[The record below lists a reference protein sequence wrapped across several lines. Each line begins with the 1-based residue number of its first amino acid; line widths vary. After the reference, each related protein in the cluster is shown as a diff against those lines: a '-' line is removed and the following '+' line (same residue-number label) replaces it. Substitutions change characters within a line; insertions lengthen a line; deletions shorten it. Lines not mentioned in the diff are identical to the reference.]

1 MGFDTDVIHAGQKP
15 DAVTGAV
22 SVPIYQTSTYVQESI
37 GKHKGYEY
45 ARSQNPT
52 REAYERCVAALEGG
66 IEAYAFASGLAG
78 ISAVVKLLK
87 AGDHVIAADNMY
99 GGTYRMFETIYR
111 PLGIRFDYVN
121 TFDLAAVKAAIEPA
135 TRMIFTE
142 TPTNPMM
149 IVSDISA
156 LAEIAKKQKAHLVV
170 DNTFLTPYFQRPLE
184 LGADVVLHSAT
195 KYLNGHADVVSGIV
209 TTNQPE
215 VAERLRFVQNAEGAI
230 PGPND
235 CFLAL
240 RGIKTLAVRMPRH
253 ATNAR
258 SVAEFVREHARV
270 AAVYYPGFKDH
281 PGYEISRKQTTGFG
295 GMVAFDLAT
304 FEEAQ
309 TVASKL
315 RIFQLAESLG
325 GVESLVCHPASMTHA
340 AVPRAEREK
349 RGFTDNLLRLSVG
362 IEDPDDL
369 IEDLRNALS

>member
-1 MGFDTDVIHAGQKP
+1 MGFDTDVIHAGQRP
-15 DAVTGAV
+15 DPVTGAV
-22 SVPIYQTSTYVQESI
+22 SMPIYQTSTYVQESI
-37 GKHKGYEY
+37 GRHKGYEY

-66 IEAYAFASGLAG
+66 TEAFAFASGLAS

-111 PLGIRFDYVN
+111 PLGVHFEYLD
-121 TFDLAAVKAAIEPA
+121 TSDLTAVRAAMRAE
-135 TRMIFTE
+135 TRMVFTE

-149 IVSDISA
+149 IVSDIAA
-156 LAEIAKKQKAHLVV
+156 LAEIAKAQEATLVV
-170 DNTFLTPYFQRPLE
+170 DNTFLTPYFQRPLA

-195 KYLNGHADVVSGIV
+195 KYLNGHADVVSGIA
-209 TTNQPE
+209 TTANAE
-215 VAERLRFVQNAEGAI
+215 IAERLRFVQNAEGAV

-253 ATNAR
+253 ESNAR
-258 SVAEFVREHARV
+258 RVAEFVRDHPRV
-270 AAVYYPGFKDH
+270 AAVHYPGFEDH
-281 PGYEISRKQTTGFG
+281 PGYEISRRQTNGFG
-295 GMVAFDLAT
+295 GMVAFDVSN
-304 FEEAQ
+304 FDQAQ
-309 TVASKL
+309 AVASGLK
-315 RIFQLAESLG
+315 IFQLAESLG
-325 GVESLVCHPASMTHA
+325 GIESLVCHPASMTHA

-369 IEDLRNALS
+369 IEDLRRALS